1 MTDQVVITSA
11 PLCTVEIKA
20 NSQASI
26 EVGMT
31 TIGLRGPQG
40 ERGPQGI
47 PGPNE
52 IGGFPVVV
60 AGAQENDTLLLK
72 SWTWQNTPQE
82 ALTDGGNF

>member
-1 MTDQVVITSA
+1 MTDSVVISQIEESR
-11 PLCTVEIKA
+11 VEI
-20 NSQASI
+20 QAPNQAAI
-26 EVGMT
+26 ELSMT
-31 TIGLRGPQG
+31 GIGIRGPI
-40 ERGPQGI
+40 GPVGP